1 MPGSGKKKTV
11 DFFSPKRFP
20 QCKKVHCWFIL
31 TWNEDDMNCR
41 NTHLNSANCPAPNV
55 WIFIAHLVEHC
66 SANGEAMVSNPFQV
80 PKLLF
85 RLNLQ

>member
-1 MPGSGKKKTV
+1 
-11 DFFSPKRFP
+11 
-20 QCKKVHCWFIL
+20 
-31 TWNEDDMNCR
+31 MNCR